1 MTTHEEHP
9 QAVPPQG
16 GGPEHA
22 PDLPARR
29 DVSQREADILLLA
42 ETLADCGAEERLV
55 TRDELLD
62 LFLER
67 ARLAPPV
74 DAAQLERELEE
85 LPDPR
90 FEGPDPETMAANIRR
105 AKAMKDAFPGTSP
118 DPEAPGIRKTR
129 RLLSRR
135 TLLTALLRPG
145 EAAAEAAAPEA
156 QPPAQPAEP
165 VKAAQAAQTPE
176 PVEPVEPA
184 PRELDRDYAAALLDE
199 LEQGNTDVAS
209 LTAWDGARYYHYKPM
224 MSAMYARILASGNN
238 PGVQLADVVRESS
251 RDYPRPVP
259 VEMFEYPPFNVTPE
273 ALQQCLHAMAQD
285 PDFGDIRFTESSVGT
300 VYLYSTRHL
309 DAAYAAFLAENQDL
323 GAIKSP

>member
-1 MTTHEEHP
+1 MTTHDERP
-9 QAVPPQG
+9 QAVPPG
-16 GGPEHA
+16 GDGPEDT

-29 DVSQREADILLLA
+29 EVSQREADILLLA

-85 LPDPR
+85 LPDPH
-90 FEGPDPETMAANIRR
+90 FEGPDPETMAASIRR
-105 AKAMKDAFPGTSP
+105 AKAMKDAYPGTSP

-129 RLLSRR
+129 RLVSRR
-135 TLLTALLRPG
+135 KLLTALLRPQ
-145 EAAAEAAAPEA
+145 EAAGERPAPEA
-156 QPPAQPAEP
+156 QAAADQEPSSRPSPAE
-165 VKAAQAAQTPE
+165 TGE
-176 PVEPVEPA
+176 PMA
-184 PRELDRDYAAALLDE
+184 REVRRDYAEALLDD
-199 LEQGNTDVAS
+199 LEAGDPDVAS

-238 PGVQLADVVRESS
+238 PAVQMADTVRESS

-259 VEMFEYPPFNVTPE
+259 VEMFEYPPFNLSPE
-273 ALQQCLHAMAQD
+273 ALQQCLHSMAQD
-285 PDFGDIRFTESSVGT
+285 HAYGDIRYTESSVGT

-309 DAAYAAFLAENQDL
+309 DATYAAFLAENQDL

>member
-1 MTTHEEHP
+1 MTTHEERL
-9 QAVPPQG
+9 QAVPPG
-16 GGPEHA
+16 GDGPEDI

-29 DVSQREADILLLA
+29 EVSQREADILLLA

-105 AKAMKDAFPGTSP
+105 AKAMKDAYPGTSP

-145 EAAAEAAAPEA
+145 EAAGEEAAPGVPAALEA
-156 QPPAQPAEP
+156 PAQPAEP
-165 VKAAQAAQTPE
+165 AEA
-176 PVEPVEPA
+176 VEPA
-184 PRELDRDYAAALLDE
+184 PREVDRDYAAALLDE
-199 LEQGNTDVAS
+199 LEQGNPDVAS
-209 LTAWDGARYYHYKPM
+209 LTAWDGTRYYHFKPM

-238 PGVQLADVVRESS
+238 PAVQLADVVRESS

-259 VEMFEYPPFNVTPE
+259 VEMFEYPPFNFSPE
-273 ALQQCLHAMAQD
+273 ALQQCLHSMAQD
-285 PDFGDIRFTESSVGT
+285 PDYEDILFTESSVGT